1 MGKLFLPYFLLAEL
15 TKQSLTLIPGELTP
29 PYSRTTTNTQQE
41 RPTPSLSE
49 RILGEDLKDNNG
61 RSVIKVTHEPLPAAF
76 FEASD
81 SEDEDDSDM
90 EGDLPSD
97 EFELDSEEGFRKIV
111 KDAAEAAKNGD
122 IPAED
127 DEDEDFEDDEDEDE
141 DEDDEDMDSEDD
153 DELLETTVLA
163 ALTAGKV
170 RVFTRVGVDND

>member
-1 MGKLFLPYFLLAEL
+1 
-15 TKQSLTLIPGELTP
+15 
-29 PYSRTTTNTQQE
+29 
-41 RPTPSLSE
+41 
-49 RILGEDLKDNNG
+49 LKDNNG

-81 SEDEDDSDM
+81 SEDEDDSDI

-97 EFELDSEEGFRKIV
+97 EFELDSEEGFRKVV

-127 DEDEDFEDDEDEDE
+127 DEDEDFEDDEDEDDE

-170 RVFTRVGVDND
+170 RGNIAAVVDNELTSRSSRPTSTSPSPRVTLSCSRSPVTSEQPFSLNTSPS

>member
-1 MGKLFLPYFLLAEL
+1 
-15 TKQSLTLIPGELTP
+15 
-29 PYSRTTTNTQQE
+29 
-41 RPTPSLSE
+41 
-49 RILGEDLKDNNG
+49 
-61 RSVIKVTHEPLPAAF
+61 
-76 FEASD
+76 
-81 SEDEDDSDM
+81 M

-127 DEDEDFEDDEDEDE
+127 DEDEDFEDDEDVDEDD
-141 DEDDEDMDSEDD
+141 DEDDEDMDSDED

-170 RVFTRVGVDND
+170 CHTYL

>member
-1 MGKLFLPYFLLAEL
+1 
-15 TKQSLTLIPGELTP
+15 
-29 PYSRTTTNTQQE
+29 
-41 RPTPSLSE
+41 
-49 RILGEDLKDNNG
+49 LKDNNG

-81 SEDEDDSDM
+81 SEDEDDSDI

-127 DEDEDFEDDEDEDE
+127 DEDEDFEDDEDEDDE

-170 RVFTRVGVDND
+170 CVLTEAIVDKD